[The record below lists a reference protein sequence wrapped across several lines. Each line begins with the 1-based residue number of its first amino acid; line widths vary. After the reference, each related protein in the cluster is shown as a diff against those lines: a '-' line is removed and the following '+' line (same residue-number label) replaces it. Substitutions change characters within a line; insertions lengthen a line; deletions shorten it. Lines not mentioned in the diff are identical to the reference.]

1 MVRRFYTPF
10 SRVLK
15 GDVPGH
21 IFHGNQWTTGEGGHA
36 DSAAMENGV
45 LSDLKEL
52 FGELSD
58 HLLDTRGLSPKTAA
72 THALSTQYAPKAKR
86 YVAKQVAA
94 EMAGALDADKMMNQ
108 VLCGMGQFGNQV
120 FPNAYFFKH
129 EDKWKITEIGGTFFG
144 QPTLVAT
151 DQLGGLK
158 SFGVQATPES
168 VSGEL
173 VSGDDP
179 RIKQFFREQG
189 ISRLVSQWARTSN
202 DNDSKSLVLQRAA
215 KEEFGLEGTKSWAGD
230 NTNEVKELYQGIDGK
245 LCRAFL
251 RAQYNVTQKFF
262 ADRGIKTVDVYRGFN
277 IEENKSTPSW
287 AKKQIDSDAKVPDQ
301 PLKSTASIPLRP
313 LSAFSYDKDVATRFS
328 NSYGSYSPHQ
338 FVISAKIPVSRILS
352 MPLSGLG
359 CLDERELVVLGG
371 KIKADVEYT
380 TPEGYDAR
388 LTEKSL
394 MESISKGDVD
404 GHIFHGNQYEQVGG
418 SAQTL
423 PLEKLVRAWSITDS
437 PAGWRNL
444 DQPWSQQ
451 LQNAVLNAPPSKIE
465 LFSGVS
471 VPSGQVDKLYGV
483 GKKLEMTLASFTSK
497 QSVANDFASKR
508 EGYNIYSTPKSN
520 LKLVLH
526 LPIGTRALDANQY
539 GGVQRF
545 HEHIVSG
552 NFVVATQ
559 KTIGD
564 YTHIYLQPDTSV
576 VKKGDTPGHQFHGNQ
591 WTTVGNITTEVASFL
606 STNAN
611 KFYKSGGTTKTYNGP
626 TTDISEATI
635 KGIGDKAR
643 ELENQLAQTTDP
655 KEQEQVRRLAMG
667 YERMESALRD
677 IVAGQPGIVAYDKN
691 GEIASVMTLANSKTL
706 QTGKPY
712 VKVLELGSTNKTPGS
727 ATTLEIEAAKYAANK
742 GVFLW
747 ANYTGNSRGY
757 HQLIGRNLDSEWSG
771 SSEWTADECKAIAS
785 LNLGAPDAITKGDFE
800 GHPFRGNQWEAGI
813 SSGDAEL
820 TRNKE
825 ALESSIKGLAI
836 DVLEKAGKHTT
847 AALARNGMGDPTQ
860 NNDAASG
867 LKANLSADIAQ
878 RLGNR
883 FDSKLLGRVASELDD
898 KQVGIA
904 AHLTTNDRYIK
915 NGLTGAYEYLGNVK
929 DPNFL
934 KDSWLQRETN
944 VSVQVGPGRYE
955 SKPSGKTTAEERYN
969 NGEPGPTNFMGS
981 IIVAGDDPELAK
993 HFREEG
999 VSRLIALWAKTSN
1012 GKGDSYGKS
1021 LTLQEAAR
1029 REFGLQ
1035 NTMQWALTPEVQ
1047 KSVDNAMK
1055 KNGDLYQAF
1064 LRAQYDST
1072 QELLKSKGITKLPLY
1087 RGMAWGSEFQKPD
1100 WAKQGGKTTL
1110 ELRPLSSWTYNKS
1123 VAAKFARLGYEVKGH
1138 NIGQNGNVIEAT
1150 VPAERILSIPATGV
1164 GCLNENEVVVLG
1176 GKEEVNVRD
1185 AGPLAMREGNYIDS
1199 PLPDEVKE
1207 ENQ

>member
-21 IFHGNQWTTGEGGHA
+21 A
-36 DSAAMENGV
+36 
-45 LSDLKEL
+45 
-52 FGELSD
+52 
-58 HLLDTRGLSPKTAA
+58 
-72 THALSTQYAPKAKR
+72 
-86 YVAKQVAA
+86 
-94 EMAGALDADKMMNQ
+94 
-108 VLCGMGQFGNQV
+108 
-120 FPNAYFFKH
+120 
-129 EDKWKITEIGGTFFG
+129 
-144 QPTLVAT
+144 
-151 DQLGGLK
+151 
-158 SFGVQATPES
+158 
-168 VSGEL
+168 
-173 VSGDDP
+173 
-179 RIKQFFREQG
+179 
-189 ISRLVSQWARTSN
+189 
-202 DNDSKSLVLQRAA
+202 
-215 KEEFGLEGTKSWAGD
+215 
-230 NTNEVKELYQGIDGK
+230 
-245 LCRAFL
+245 
-251 RAQYNVTQKFF
+251 
-262 ADRGIKTVDVYRGFN
+262 
-277 IEENKSTPSW
+277 
-287 AKKQIDSDAKVPDQ
+287 
-301 PLKSTASIPLRP
+301 
-313 LSAFSYDKDVATRFS
+313 
-328 NSYGSYSPHQ
+328 
-338 FVISAKIPVSRILS
+338 
-352 MPLSGLG
+352 
-359 CLDERELVVLGG
+359 
-371 KIKADVEYT
+371 
-380 TPEGYDAR
+380 
-388 LTEKSL
+388 
-394 MESISKGDVD
+394 
-404 GHIFHGNQYEQVGG
+404 FHGNQYEAVGG
-418 SAQTL
+418 EINWVDDYGKPKPSPIPFFQQNLKEFYESGGKVERYDSQNKVDAL
-423 PLEKLVRAWSITDS
+423 LAEVREKLHPGEAKDVVDEAHTPEERKAQGIRFIEEAVREHLGHIKVLGKDSQLLVARDKDGNIVSAVNVEPFQSNDGEKLSIGYLGSTKN
-437 PAGWRNL
+437 AHGAATAL
-444 DQPWSQQ
+444 EEQVAQ
-451 LQNAVLNAPPSKIE
+451 LAAEKGI
-465 LFSGVS
+465 GVTS
-471 VPSGQVDKLYGV
+471 VPTVDSRPYH
-483 GKKLEMTLASFTSK
+483 KKIGRSFNYRGASYWTPEECK
-497 QSVANDFASKR
+497 AIAS
-508 EGYNIYSTPKSN
+508 
-520 LKLVLH
+520 
-526 LPIGTRALDANQY
+526 LPN
-539 GGVQRF
+539 
-545 HEHIVSG
+545 
-552 NFVVATQ
+552 
-559 KTIGD
+559 
-564 YTHIYLQPDTSV
+564 PD
-576 VKKGDTPGHQFHGNQ
+576 VKVTKGDVPGHIFHGNQ